1 MITKKRILIATTAA
15 TLAIAA
21 FSGPSFAAEGDQ
33 TEHHHHMTAEDRAAL
48 LDARIAALKAGL
60 KLTPDQEKNWAPLEA
75 AIREQAKQRAER
87 FAAWLQKRGDQE
99 ERRHDLIERF
109 QRKAERM
116 TARAADLQR
125 LIGAAKPLYDSLDEG
140 QKRRFAELLRASAGG
155 RHQRWRHE
163 G

>member
-1 MITKKRILIATTAA
+1 MITKKHILIATTAA
-15 TLAIAA
+15 TLAFAA
-21 FSGPSFAAEGDQ
+21 ISGPSFAAQADQ
-33 TEHHHHMTAEDRAAL
+33 PERHHHMTAEDRAAL
-48 LDARIAALKAGL
+48 VDARIAALKAGL

-87 FAAWLQKRGDQE
+87 FAAWREKRDDQE
-99 ERRHDLIERF
+99 EHRHDLIERF
-109 QRKAERM
+109 QHKAERM

-155 RHQRWRHE
+155 RHQHRRRE